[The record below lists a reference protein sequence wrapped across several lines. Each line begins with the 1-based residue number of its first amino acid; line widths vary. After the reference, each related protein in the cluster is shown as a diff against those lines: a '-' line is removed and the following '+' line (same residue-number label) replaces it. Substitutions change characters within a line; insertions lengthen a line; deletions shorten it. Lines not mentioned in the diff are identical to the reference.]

1 MSNVVESVINA
12 ANTFYQGI
20 MEDAN
25 GRYHSWEHCYKC
37 FNDERRKLVPQYDY
51 LSLQLAFYLASWGMY
66 RGSSFLLQKDY
77 KVHTPVVKELLK
89 KDYDCLLGIDCS
101 EYIRNATAQNALD
114 ELKKFLEEYYTNIR
128 KSVKGADI
136 TSKVS
141 DTLLTKVLMGTLG
154 CVPAYDRY
162 FINGIKVTKVSTGNY
177 NKESL
182 IKLANFY
189 VENSDHLEAA
199 RQNFKVGALSYPQMK
214 LLDMGFW
221 QIGLENDN
229 RDTE

>member
-12 ANTFYQGI
+12 ANTIYQGI

-37 FNDERRKLVPQYDY
+37 FNDERRKL
-51 LSLQLAFYLASWGMY
+51 
-66 RGSSFLLQKDY
+66 Y

-89 KDYDCLLGIDCS
+89 EDYDCLLGIDCS

-114 ELKKFLEEYYTNIR
+114 KLKNFLEKYYTNIR

-141 DTLLTKVLMGTLG
+141 DTLVTKVLMGTLG

-162 FINGIKVTKVSTGNY
+162 FIKGIKVTKVSTGNY

-182 IKLANFY
+182 MKLANFY
-189 VENSDHLEAA
+189 VENSDRLEAA

-221 QIGLENDN
+221 QIGLENGN
-229 RDTE
+229 SDTK

>member
-1 MSNVVESVINA
+1 MKIKCLLVMPGKEVQRVRIPANIKFIKALIGENLLNIRANENNIIIANQNA
-12 ANTFYQGI
+12 
-20 MEDAN
+20 
-25 GRYHSWEHCYKC
+25 R
-37 FNDERRKLVPQYDY
+37 NDEFNRFFQGNILYGT
-51 LSLQLAFYLASWGMY
+51 FI
-66 RGSSFLLQKDY
+66 
-77 KVHTPVVKELLK
+77 VVSLK
-89 KDYDCLLGIDCS
+89 KNRRTSMKKKD
-101 EYIRNATAQNALD
+101 IRKFSNMFKLSKHQ
-114 ELKKFLEEYYTNIR
+114 KKIERFKEEFLEEYYTNIR

-189 VENSDHLEAA
+189 VENSDRLEAA